1 MDIDECAIPDLNTCG
16 GGMNPHGVDADMAL
30 DKSSE
35 FAMYIGEPNGLS
47 QVFVWWD
54 WIYNFDFQ
62 LYRQFNLKSKQ
73 ALTQGFSLVL
83 ETVLLVIALHLK
95 STK

>member
-1 MDIDECAIPDLNTCG
+1 MLYCQVGYTGNPFSNCVDIDECAIPDLNTCG

-47 QVFVWWD
+47 QVF
-54 WIYNFDFQ
+54 
-62 LYRQFNLKSKQ
+62 
-73 ALTQGFSLVL
+73 G
-83 ETVLLVIALHLK
+83 
-95 STK
+95 